1 MQRRLAQFAC
11 DFCKQKKL
19 KCSRELPKC
28 NTCKPWPG
36 ECIYSRDTFDVNSL
50 GSGSIDE
57 RTIESRLQDLEQ
69 LVQQLSKSVDKALQ
83 VIASAPA
90 RTDDPR
96 LSFQANQRTVVEKDR
111 ISPKLYIG
119 PSHSFSFLREASASI
134 EKIPRPQSDATHQ
147 SARSELQYLSSQL
160 GTSHVEQMT
169 EESAAVFH
177 VPSKATGYRMIS
189 RFFEIA
195 DLGNPFF
202 TSPSDD
208 VIMQVV
214 FEPHRV
220 QEKAW
225 VVYFNYMLLAA
236 VPVEGDSKEAA
247 VLRQNVHL
255 ALNNSSIF
263 LEPRDVNVQVL
274 AFLAMHGEDYA
285 APNTSW
291 MLLGSAC
298 RQAEALGMHISSSQ
312 GSFESRQHHLCLFWL
327 LFLMDKSCSL
337 AFGRPAF
344 LPTALYHH
352 VPLPDESTLLMFQ
365 PHTRMHG
372 TEIPQRVSHFGAQ
385 MLRCSIELAKLMG
398 ILADVLATGHSTIY
412 SRAELRSRLNAWYSN
427 SNQRMTE
434 ILEAERASSTADQV
448 REMTLGI
455 NSMKFQ
461 YLHVLILLLKG
472 EESSSSLR
480 LSSAREALSLLTS
493 MVSNW
498 NSVYNGVTWHL
509 LYYPFTSFFVIFEN
523 IVHHPGPVTPTVEH
537 DLNLLA
543 TTVMYFASMR
553 SQMRLLAT
561 LCTRLEHVA
570 ATFLQLARNVHSTS
584 TGTENMLCERHG
596 DECTQVHV
604 GELNGASYLDLLPA
618 DMGALPGHSPSG
630 KGKEARRTF
639 DSMFDWFSWD
649 TYYGD
654 L

>member
-1 MQRRLAQFAC
+1 
-11 DFCKQKKL
+11 
-19 KCSRELPKC
+19 CSRELPKC

-50 GSGSIDE
+50 GAGSADE
-57 RTIESRLQDLEQ
+57 RTIESRLQDLEE

-90 RTDDPR
+90 RTDDLRPP
-96 LSFQANQRTVVEKDR
+96 SDTDQRTVVEKDR
-111 ISPKLYIG
+111 SNPKLYIG

-134 EKIPRPQSDATHQ
+134 EKIPRPPSDATHL
-147 SARSELQYLSSQL
+147 SAHSELRYLSSQL

-169 EESAAVFH
+169 EKSAAVFH

-189 RFFEIA
+189 RFFQIA
-195 DLGNPFF
+195 DVGKPFF
-202 TSPSDD
+202 ISPPDE
-208 VIMQVV
+208 VMVQVV

-236 VPVEGDSKEAA
+236 VPVEEDSEEGA
-247 VLRQNVHL
+247 VLRRNVHL

-263 LEPRDVNVQVL
+263 LEPREVNVQVL

-298 RQAEALGMHISSSQ
+298 RQAEALGMHISGPQ
-312 GSFESRQHHLCLFWL
+312 GSSESRQHQLCLFWL

-337 AFGRPAF
+337 AFGRPVF

-398 ILADVLATGHSTIY
+398 ILADILATGHSAIY
-412 SRAELRSRLNAWYSN
+412 SRMELRSKLNAWYSY
-427 SNQRMTE
+427 SNQRMAE
-434 ILEAERASSTADQV
+434 ILEFERASSTADQV
-448 REMTLGI
+448 REMALGI

-472 EESSSSLR
+472 EEFSSSLR

-498 NSVYNGVTWHL
+498 NSVYNGVIWHL

-523 IVHHPGPVTPTVEH
+523 IVHHSGPMTPTVAH

-543 TTVMYFASMR
+543 TTVTYFASMR

-570 ATFLQLARNVHSTS
+570 ATFLQLARNFHSAS
-584 TGTENMLCERHG
+584 TGTEGPPCEWHDHERTRV
-596 DECTQVHV
+596 EVE
-604 GELNGASYLDLLPA
+604 ELNGSSYLDLLPA
-618 DMGALPGHSPSG
+618 DMGALSGHNPLG
-630 KGKEARRTF
+630 KGKETRRTF

-654 L
+654 LQG